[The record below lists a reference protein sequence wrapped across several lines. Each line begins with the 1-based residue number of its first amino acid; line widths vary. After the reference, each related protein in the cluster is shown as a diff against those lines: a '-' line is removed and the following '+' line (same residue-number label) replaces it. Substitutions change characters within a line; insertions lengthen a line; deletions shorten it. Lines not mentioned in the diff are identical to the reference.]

1 MNTHMPSA
9 LRRAAC
15 VFLAAL
21 LCLSFMAPTV
31 AEAAVTQADID
42 ALKKEAS
49 SLSSKK
55 SELKNQLSALS
66 EDKDEAMKKKDLLD
80 EQCAVIQE

>member
-42 ALKKEAS
+42 APQQQKIGIKES
-49 SLSSKK
+49 VV
-55 SELKNQLSALS
+55 
-66 EDKDEAMKKKDLLD
+66 
-80 EQCAVIQE
+80 CAE

>member
-1 MNTHMPSA
+1 MPSA

-42 ALKKEAS
+42 ALKKRRRAS
-49 SLSSKK
+49 AA
-55 SELKNQLSALS
+55 KNRN
-66 EDKDEAMKKKDLLD
+66 
-80 EQCAVIQE
+80 

>member
-42 ALKKEAS
+42 ALKKEAQQQKIGIKES
-49 SLSSKK
+49 VV
-55 SELKNQLSALS
+55 
-66 EDKDEAMKKKDLLD
+66 
-80 EQCAVIQE
+80 CAE

>member
-42 ALKKEAS
+42 ALKKRRRAS
-49 SLSSKK
+49 AA
-55 SELKNQLSALS
+55 KNRN
-66 EDKDEAMKKKDLLD
+66 
-80 EQCAVIQE
+80 